1 MRINFSVS
9 RKINYYKRY
18 KMSYTIAVTGK
29 GGVGKT
35 TLTGL
40 LIGRLIENGRLPV
53 LAVDA
58 DANSCLH
65 TVLGVKVESSVG
77 RIREEARVEASKG
90 KVTGVAKQQMLEMK
104 IAECLVE
111 AKNFDLIAMGRPE
124 GPGCY
129 CFANN
134 VLRDVIRKLSSAYPY
149 VIIDNEAGLE
159 NLSRRIVQK
168 VDLLVMVADPSKNGI
183 ETVRRLHKLAFEMD
197 IEFKRLCIFINRARN
212 GKLPDEALFLKN
224 ETEAEF
230 VIALPDNQ
238 EIASLSEKGESV
250 LALTPEN
257 EIVGMMDE
265 FMKKLF

>member
-1 MRINFSVS
+1 
-9 RKINYYKRY
+9 
-18 KMSYTIAVTGK
+18 MSYTIAVTGK

-35 TLTGL
+35 TISGL
-40 LIGRLIENGRLPV
+40 LINRLIANGRMPV

-65 TVLGVKVESSVG
+65 TVLGVKVENTVG
-77 RIREEARVEASKG
+77 RIREEARTEASKG
-90 KVTGVAKQQMLEMK
+90 KVTGIAKQQMLEMK

-197 IEFKRLCIFINRARN
+197 IEFKKLCIFINRARN

-230 VIALPDNQ
+230 VIALPDNH
-238 EIASLSEKGESV
+238 EIATLSEKGESM
-250 LALTPEN
+250 LELSPEN
-257 EIVGMMDE
+257 EIVSLMDE
-265 FMKKLF
+265 FIRKLF

>member
-1 MRINFSVS
+1 
-9 RKINYYKRY
+9 
-18 KMSYTIAVTGK
+18 
-29 GGVGKT
+29 
-35 TLTGL
+35 
-40 LIGRLIENGRLPV
+40 
-53 LAVDA
+53 
-58 DANSCLH
+58 
-65 TVLGVKVESSVG
+65 
-77 RIREEARVEASKG
+77 
-90 KVTGVAKQQMLEMK
+90 MLEMK

-134 VLRDVIRKLSSAYPY
+134 VLRDVIRKLSSSYPY

-183 ETVRRLHKLAFEMD
+183 ETVRRLHKLAFEMNID
-197 IEFKRLCIFINRARN
+197 FKRLCVFINRSRT
-212 GKLPDEALFLKN
+212 GKLPEEAVFLKN

-238 EIASLSEKGESV
+238 EIASFSERGESM
-250 LALTPEN
+250 LSLSPEN

-265 FMKKLF
+265 FVKKLF

>member
-1 MRINFSVS
+1 
-9 RKINYYKRY
+9 
-18 KMSYTIAVTGK
+18 MSYTIAITGK

-35 TLTGL
+35 TITGL
-40 LIGRLIENGRLPV
+40 LISRLIASGRLPV

-65 TVLGVKVESSVG
+65 AVLGVKVENTVG
-77 RIREEARVEASKG
+77 RIREDARIEASSG
-90 KVTGVAKQQMLEMK
+90 KVTGIAKQQMLEMK

-134 VLRDVIRKLSSAYPY
+134 VLRDVIRKLSSSYPY

-183 ETVRRLHKLAFEMD
+183 ETVRRLHKLAFEMNID
-197 IEFKRLCIFINRARN
+197 FKRLCVFINRSRT
-212 GKLPDEALFLKN
+212 GKLPEEAVFLKN

-238 EIASLSEKGESV
+238 EIASFSERGESM
-250 LALTPEN
+250 LSLSPEN

-265 FMKKLF
+265 FVKKLF

>member
-1 MRINFSVS
+1 
-9 RKINYYKRY
+9 
-18 KMSYTIAVTGK
+18 MSYTIAVTGK

-35 TLTGL
+35 TITGL
-40 LIGRLIENGRLPV
+40 LIGRLIANGRLPV

-65 TVLGVKVESSVG
+65 TVLGVNVENSVG
-77 RIREEARVEASKG
+77 RIREEARAEASKG

-111 AKNFDLIAMGRPE
+111 ADNFDLIAMGRPE

-129 CFANN
+129 CYANN
-134 VLRDVIRKLSSAYPY
+134 VLRDVIKKLSSAYPY

-183 ETVRRLHKLAFEMD
+183 ETVRRLHKLAFEME
-197 IEFKRLCIFINRARN
+197 IEFKRLCVFINRSGN

-230 VIALPDNQ
+230 VTALPDNH
-238 EIASLSEKGESV
+238 EIAFLSEKGGSI
-250 LALTPEN
+250 LALSTEN
-257 EIVGMMDE
+257 EVVALMDE
-265 FMKKLF
+265 FMEKLF

>member
-1 MRINFSVS
+1 
-9 RKINYYKRY
+9 
-18 KMSYTIAVTGK
+18 MSYTIAVTGK

-35 TLTGL
+35 TISGL
-40 LIGRLIENGRLPV
+40 LIGRLIANGRLPV

-65 TVLGVKVESSVG
+65 TVLGVKVESTVG
-77 RIREEARVEASKG
+77 RIREETRTEASKG
-90 KVTGVAKQQMLEMK
+90 KVTGIAKQQMLEMK

-111 AKNFDLIAMGRPE
+111 ADNFDLIAMGRPE

-183 ETVRRLHKLAFEMD
+183 ETVRRLHKLAFEME
-197 IEFKRLCIFINRARN
+197 IEFKRLCVFINRCRN

-238 EIASLSEKGESV
+238 EIASLSERGESV
-250 LALTPEN
+250 LSLTPEN

>member
-1 MRINFSVS
+1 
-9 RKINYYKRY
+9 
-18 KMSYTIAVTGK
+18 MSYTIAVTGK

-35 TLTGL
+35 TISGL
-40 LIGRLIENGRLPV
+40 LIGRLIANGRLPV

-65 TVLGVKVESSVG
+65 TVLGVKVENSVG

-90 KVTGVAKQQMLEMK
+90 KVTGIAKQQMLEMK

-197 IEFKRLCIFINRARN
+197 IEFKRLCIFINRSRN

-230 VIALPDNQ
+230 VIALPDNH

-250 LALTPEN
+250 LALTQEN

-265 FMKKLF
+265 FIKKLF

>member
-1 MRINFSVS
+1 
-9 RKINYYKRY
+9 
-18 KMSYTIAVTGK
+18 MSYTIAITGK

-35 TLTGL
+35 TITGL
-40 LIGRLIENGRLPV
+40 LIRGLIANGRLPV

-65 TVLGVKVESSVG
+65 TVLGVQVESTVG
-77 RIREEARVEASKG
+77 RIREEARTEASKG
-90 KVTGVAKQQMLEMK
+90 KVTGIAKQQMLEMK

-111 AKNFDLIAMGRPE
+111 AKNFDLVAMGRPE

-134 VLRDVIRKLSSAYPY
+134 VLRDIIQKLSSAYPY

-168 VDLLVMVADPSKNGI
+168 VDLLVMVSDPSKNGI
-183 ETVRRLHKLAFEMD
+183 ETVRRLHKLAFEMNID
-197 IEFKRLCIFINRARN
+197 FKRLCVFINRSRN
-212 GKLPDEALFLKN
+212 GELPDEALFLKN

-238 EIASLSEKGESV
+238 EIASFSEKGESM
-250 LALTPEN
+250 LGLSPEN
-257 EIVGMMDE
+257 KVVAMIDE
-265 FMKKLF
+265 FIKKLF

>member
-1 MRINFSVS
+1 
-9 RKINYYKRY
+9 
-18 KMSYTIAVTGK
+18 MSYTIAITGK

-35 TLTGL
+35 TITGL
-40 LIGRLIENGRLPV
+40 LIGRLIANGRLPV

-65 TVLGVKVESSVG
+65 AVLGVKVENTVG
-77 RIREEARVEASKG
+77 RIREDARIEASSG
-90 KVTGVAKQQMLEMK
+90 KVTGIAKQQMLEMK

-134 VLRDVIRKLSSAYPY
+134 VLRDVIKKLSSSYPY

-183 ETVRRLHKLAFEMD
+183 ETVRRLHKLAFEMNID
-197 IEFKRLCIFINRARN
+197 FKRLCVFINRSRT
-212 GKLPDEALFLKN
+212 GKLPEEAVFLKN

-238 EIASLSEKGESV
+238 EIASFSERGDSMLSLS
-250 LALTPEN
+250 PEN

-265 FMKKLF
+265 FVKKLF

>member
-1 MRINFSVS
+1 M
-9 RKINYYKRY
+9 
-18 KMSYTIAVTGK
+18 
-29 GGVGKT
+29 
-35 TLTGL
+35 
-40 LIGRLIENGRLPV
+40 
-53 LAVDA
+53 
-58 DANSCLH
+58 
-65 TVLGVKVESSVG
+65 ESTVG
-77 RIREEARVEASKG
+77 RIREEARTEASKG
-90 KVTGVAKQQMLEMK
+90 KVTGIAKQQMLEMK

-134 VLRDVIRKLSSAYPY
+134 VLRDVIRKLSSSYPY

-183 ETVRRLHKLAFEMD
+183 ETVRRLHKLAFEMNID
-197 IEFKRLCIFINRARN
+197 FKRLCVFINRFRT
-212 GKLPDEALFLKN
+212 GKLPEEALFLKN

-238 EIASLSEKGESV
+238 EIASFSERGESM
-250 LALTPEN
+250 LSLSPEN

-265 FMKKLF
+265 FVKKLF

>member
-1 MRINFSVS
+1 
-9 RKINYYKRY
+9 
-18 KMSYTIAVTGK
+18 MSYTIAVTGK

-35 TLTGL
+35 TISGL
-40 LIGRLIENGRLPV
+40 LVNRLIVNGHSPV

-65 TVLGVKVESSVG
+65 TVLGVKVESTVG
-77 RIREEARVEASKG
+77 RIREEARTEASSG

-111 AKNFDLIAMGRPE
+111 ADNFDLISMGRPE

-129 CFANN
+129 CYANN
-134 VLRDVIRKLSSAYPY
+134 VLRDVIKKLSSAYPY

-183 ETVRRLHKLAFEMD
+183 DTIRRLHKLAFEMEID
-197 IEFKRLCIFINRARN
+197 FKKLCIFINRIKG
-212 GKLPDEALFLKN
+212 GKHPDEALFLKN

-230 VIALPDNQ
+230 VIGLPDNH
-238 EIASLSEKGESV
+238 EIAALSERGESV
-250 LALTPEN
+250 LALSAEN
-257 EIVGMMDE
+257 EIVGQVDA
-265 FMKKLF
+265 FIKKLF

>member
-1 MRINFSVS
+1 
-9 RKINYYKRY
+9 
-18 KMSYTIAVTGK
+18 MSYTIAITGK

-35 TLTGL
+35 TITGL
-40 LIGRLIENGRLPV
+40 LISRLIANGRLPV

-65 TVLGVKVESSVG
+65 AVLGVKVENTVG
-77 RIREEARVEASKG
+77 RIREDARIEASSG
-90 KVTGVAKQQMLEMK
+90 KVTGIAKQQMLEMK

-134 VLRDVIRKLSSAYPY
+134 VLRDVIRKLSSSYPY

-183 ETVRRLHKLAFEMD
+183 ETVRRLHKLAFEMNID
-197 IEFKRLCIFINRARN
+197 FKRLCVFINRSRT
-212 GKLPDEALFLKN
+212 GKLPEEAVFLKN

-238 EIASLSEKGESV
+238 EIASFSERGESM
-250 LALTPEN
+250 LSLSPEN

-265 FMKKLF
+265 FVKKLF

>member
-1 MRINFSVS
+1 
-9 RKINYYKRY
+9 
-18 KMSYTIAVTGK
+18 MSYTIAITGK

-35 TLTGL
+35 TITGL
-40 LIGRLIENGRLPV
+40 LISRLIRSGRLPV

-65 TVLGVKVESSVG
+65 AVLGVKVENTVG
-77 RIREEARVEASKG
+77 RIREDARIEASSG
-90 KVTGVAKQQMLEMK
+90 KVTGIAKQQMLEMK

-134 VLRDVIRKLSSAYPY
+134 VLRDVIRKLSSSYPY

-183 ETVRRLHKLAFEMD
+183 ETVRRLHKLAFEMNID
-197 IEFKRLCIFINRARN
+197 FKRLCVFINRSRT
-212 GKLPDEALFLKN
+212 GKLPEEAVFLKN

-238 EIASLSEKGESV
+238 EIASFSERGESM
-250 LALTPEN
+250 LSLSPEN

-265 FMKKLF
+265 FVKKLF

>member
-1 MRINFSVS
+1 
-9 RKINYYKRY
+9 
-18 KMSYTIAVTGK
+18 MSYTIAITGK

-35 TLTGL
+35 TISGL
-40 LIGRLIENGRLPV
+40 LINRLIASGRAPV

-65 TVLGVKVESSVG
+65 TVLGVKVESTVG
-77 RIREEARVEASKG
+77 RIREEARTEASKG
-90 KVTGVAKQQMLEMK
+90 KVTGIAKQQMLEMK

-134 VLRDVIRKLSSAYPY
+134 VLRDVIRKLSSSYPY

-183 ETVRRLHKLAFEMD
+183 ETVRRLHKLAFEMNID
-197 IEFKRLCIFINRARN
+197 FKRLCVFINRFRT
-212 GKLPDEALFLKN
+212 GKLPEEALFLKN

-238 EIASLSEKGESV
+238 EIASFSERGESM
-250 LALTPEN
+250 LSLSPEN

-265 FMKKLF
+265 FVKKLF